1 MCLLKGKERSQKENK
16 YIQYFTISDTDWI
29 WETKKK
35 KRLKSIDDYNKE
47 KIIKSPCSSFHFP
60 AIAWGLISHNF
71 RNLKLWLWGCA
82 CLPLSLS
89 AHLLEGQNVSV
100 GVLRG
105 GAQNR
110 DTSRGLWLLLT
121 PDIHLQTLWT
131 HGSWTWV
138 WVYFLCPLMST
149 FKEVPGIFWFS

>member
-89 AHLLEGQNVSV
+89 AHLLERQNVSV

-121 PDIHLQTLWT
+121 PDIHLQMLWT
-131 HGSWTWV
+131 HGS
-138 WVYFLCPLMST
+138 
-149 FKEVPGIFWFS
+149 

>member
-1 MCLLKGKERSQKENK
+1 MEKKDHKRKINIYSTSLYQTQTGFGKL
-16 YIQYFTISDTDWI
+16 
-29 WETKKK
+29 KK

-47 KIIKSPCSSFHFP
+47 KIIKSPCSSFNFP

-89 AHLLEGQNVSV
+89 ARLLAGQNVSV

-110 DTSRGLWLLLT
+110 DMPWRLWLLFI
-121 PDIHLQTLWT
+121 PNIHLQAQL
-131 HGSWTWV
+131 
-138 WVYFLCPLMST
+138 
-149 FKEVPGIFWFS
+149 

>member
-89 AHLLEGQNVSV
+89 AHLLERQNVSV

-121 PDIHLQTLWT
+121 PDIHLQMLWT

>member
-1 MCLLKGKERSQKENK
+1 MCLLNGKERSQKENK
-16 YIQYFTISDTDWI
+16 YIQYFIISDTDWI
-29 WETKKK
+29 WETKK

-82 CLPLSLS
+82 CLPLSLP
-89 AHLLEGQNVSV
+89 ARLLAGQNVSV

-110 DTSRGLWLLLT
+110 DMPWRLWLLFI
-121 PDIHLQTLWT
+121 PNIHLQAQL
-131 HGSWTWV
+131 
-138 WVYFLCPLMST
+138 
-149 FKEVPGIFWFS
+149 